1 MDGDFDDVPQD
12 VKDAKPKNGDDFEAL
27 PKGDYDVMGVKHET
41 KDKPDNGG
49 KTHSFTFQVITGE
62 YMNRK
67 VFGNFAFFH
76 PDAQKRAKDAG
87 KFAALKVAVGE
98 TRSEGVKAS
107 DLLMK
112 PLTISLGCFPDRE
125 TKELRNTINAYKVRG
140 SGPAAGTAA
149 TGSNP
154 GYATA
159 TTQPASDP
167 NATAANVP
175 NDVTT
180 GMPWGNTVG
189 SQA

>member
-12 VKDAKPKNGDDFEAL
+12 VKDAKPKNGDDFEAM
-27 PKGDYDVMGVKHET
+27 PKGDYDVMGVKHEL
-41 KDKPDNGG
+41 KDKPDQGG
-49 KTHSFTFQVITGE
+49 KTHSFTFQIITGE

-140 SGPAAGTAA
+140 SGPAAGGGAS
-149 TGSNP
+149 GVP

-167 NATAANVP
+167 SATAANVP
-175 NDVTT
+175 NDVPASS
-180 GMPWGNTVG
+180 PWAAIG